1 MPSYKEQKAALLGA
15 QAELMSLYA
24 KIEKKT
30 PGINITLPNGKPLV
44 YREEQFF
51 FSDAVMNAILQH
63 AILMIESQVG
73 SGKTLGFLLPLI
85 LSMKNEKSGI
95 NKVIISTSSIAL
107 QRQLIE
113 AIENVA
119 TKLGI
124 KITVS
129 ISKGIS
135 NYACYSEATEAMY
148 SAPTEEEETKIKKIR
163 DSLFGMNSWDRDKFN
178 QELINPYWNKICVK
192 STSLCRDCDLRER
205 CEFLKEQAH
214 IGKSKGLEFVIV
226 NHAKLA
232 SLLRKKHSFV
242 DYADV
247 VVLDEAHS
255 FLSQMRLVGESRI
268 NLGELE
274 RTLNNEILSHLR
286 KHSDSDKIDGYRKL
300 NSDTISPLT
309 ALQTY
314 IRSSAKQ
321 LFRNNPNNAGITMKS
336 VDKLNF
342 EIDTPE
348 FIEQAQKLVKALER
362 IILFFS
368 NNHLN
373 DKIDDL
379 KKDYECLKTC
389 RTVLADMSKGNDSSY
404 IYWAN
409 YDENKPFDIY
419 FHEKDISKYLDKLYD
434 RKTVIAASGTLST
447 SRVSKTPYSRSIRNL
462 GLEGNPRLLEED
474 PIETPYHFDDCLLY
488 HDPNMESPNNPD
500 RKKYILALADRVIEL
515 IKATHGKAL
524 ILFTSKK
531 DMNAVYEIVKLADL
545 DMPLILQN
553 DSNTNE
559 CVERFKSEQ
568 DSCLFA
574 TGAFWEGID
583 IEGPAL
589 SNLIITKLPY
599 PSDDPD
605 IHYERKGLSQKEE
618 MELLYEEMIM
628 RLKQGFGRGKRGE
641 NDKVLFSILD
651 PRFSRMS
658 QELKKALPRD
668 LNYTTSMQDV
678 YKYSQENILNSE
690 KKLV

>member
-1 MPSYKEQKAALLGA
+1 MPSYKEQQAALLGA
-15 QAELMSLYA
+15 KAELFNLYA
-24 KIEKKT
+24 QLEEEN
-30 PGINITLPNGKPLV
+30 PDINITLPNGKPLV
-44 YREEQFF
+44 YREEQFL
-51 FSDAVMNAILQH
+51 FSDAVMRAILQH

-73 SGKTLGFLLPLI
+73 SGKTLGFLLPLV
-85 LSMKNEKSGI
+85 LSMKNSKSGI

-107 QRQLIE
+107 QRQLME

-119 TKLGI
+119 EKLGI

-129 ISKGIS
+129 ISKGIG
-135 NYACYSEATEAMY
+135 NYACYYEATEAMY
-148 SAPTEEEETKIKKIR
+148 SAPTEEDETRIKAIR
-163 DSLFGMNSWDRDKFN
+163 DSLFGMNSWVRDCFN
-178 QELINPYWNKICVK
+178 PELVNPYWDKICVK
-192 STSLCRDCDLRER
+192 STSLCRNCDLRER
-205 CEFLKEQAH
+205 CEFLKEQSC

-232 SLLRKKHSFV
+232 SLLRQDHSFI
-242 DYADV
+242 DDTDV
-247 VVLDEAHS
+247 IVLDEAHS
-255 FLSQMRLVGESRI
+255 FLPQMRLVGESSI

-274 RTLNNEILSHLR
+274 KILNNHILSHLR
-286 KHSDSDKIDGYRKL
+286 RYDSDKIKGYRVL
-300 NSDTISPLT
+300 YSATISPLT

-314 IRSSAKQ
+314 IRVSSKQ
-321 LFRNNPNNAGITMKS
+321 LFRSNPNNAGITMKS

-342 EIDTPE
+342 EIDNPE
-348 FIEQAQKLVKALER
+348 FIEQAEKLVKALES
-362 IILFFS
+362 IMLFFTYEK
-368 NNHLN
+368 LN
-373 DKIDDL
+373 ATYDDL
-379 KKDYECLKTC
+379 KKDYECLKNC
-389 RTVLADMSKGNDSSY
+389 RTVLADMSKGKDSSC

-419 FHEKDISKYLDKLYD
+419 FHEKDISKYLGKLYNG
-434 RKTVIAASGTLST
+434 KTVIATSGTLST
-447 SRVSKTPYSRSIRNL
+447 SRVSKTPYSRSIQKL

-474 PIETPYHFDDCLLY
+474 PIETPYKFDDCLLY

-500 RKKYILALADRVIEL
+500 RKKYILALAEKVIEL

-531 DMNAVYEIVKLADL
+531 DMNAVYEIINLADL
-545 DMPLILQN
+545 DMSLILQN

-583 IEGPAL
+583 IGGSAL

-605 IHYERKGLSQKEE
+605 IHYERKGLSQEEE

-641 NDKVLFSILD
+641 DDKVLFSILD

-678 YKYSQENILNSE
+678 YKYSQENILNNE
-690 KKLV
+690 KIIA